1 MGETGTDQ
9 LMLHPKACPGCT
21 GDLSLIED
29 VGNTYFLC
37 VQCGYITYQFQPAIP
52 QASATLTPSS

>member
-1 MGETGTDQ
+1 
-9 LMLHPKACPGCT
+9 MLHPKACPGCT

-37 VQCGYITYQFQPAIP
+37 VQCGYITYQFQPVIP